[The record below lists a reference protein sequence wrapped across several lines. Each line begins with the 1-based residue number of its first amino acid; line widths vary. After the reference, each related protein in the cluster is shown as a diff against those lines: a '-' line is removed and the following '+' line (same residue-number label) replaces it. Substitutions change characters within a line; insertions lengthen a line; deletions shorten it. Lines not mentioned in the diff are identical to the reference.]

1 MVKDNRFQYDEKG
14 NLIFI
19 DWGNGAYSKR
29 TYNEKGDII
38 YDEGIGNK
46 SLKPFWV
53 QWERYYHKDG
63 SREIYLKDNTGYWYE
78 EKINKCGRVVDH
90 VNSYLAKAK
99 DVKFKGEKDLYG
111 KVIPC

>member
-1 MVKDNRFQYDEKG
+1 MIKDNKHQYDEKG
-14 NLIFI
+14 NLIFA

-38 YDEGIGNK
+38 FDEGIGNK

-53 QWERYYHKDG
+53 KWERYYHEDG

-78 EKINKCGRVVDH
+78 EKINKCNRVVDH
-90 VNSYLAKAK
+90 VNSHLAKAK
-99 DVKFKGEKDLYG
+99 NVKFRGEEYLYG
-111 KVIPC
+111 KVTSC